1 MGFGILAREIFN
13 PMYGLFQPAGG
24 KQSTFHPNPMSYV
37 NPDHL
42 SFFTFI
48 GRVVGKALYDNVT
61 LEAYFTRSFYK
72 HMLQKP
78 VTTLTWRRTTR
89 RCTAASSG
97 RWTTRSRT
105 CWT

>member
-1 MGFGILAREIFN
+1 
-13 PMYGLFQPAGG
+13 
-24 KQSTFHPNPMSYV
+24 MSYV

-42 SFFTFI
+42 SFFKFI

-78 VTTLTWRRTTR
+78 VTTTDMEAHDPEVRGV
-89 RCTAASSG
+89 RCEIESQSILRIYLEVEHAGLLDYVVYGSTSCREQCQRHS
-97 RWTTRSRT
+97 
-105 CWT
+105 